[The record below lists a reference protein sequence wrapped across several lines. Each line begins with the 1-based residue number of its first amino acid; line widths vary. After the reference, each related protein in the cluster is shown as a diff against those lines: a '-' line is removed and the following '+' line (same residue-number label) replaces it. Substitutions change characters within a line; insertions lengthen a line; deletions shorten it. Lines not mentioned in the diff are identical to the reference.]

1 MNNWKRVTAI
11 LLAAVTV
18 SSTMNSIPMNRMEV
32 LAADNKIEL
41 AGYNTGAKDIK
52 CKYLDDNTDP
62 SAVAEGGIYKKT
74 SWTELG
80 FDDSNW
86 KESTTGE
93 TFGAKNQ
100 ALGGIGGSNKVT
112 PTVLLTQKYD
122 GSNNIPTYFFR
133 TEFNVDKKEVS
144 SIEDAVLKG
153 TAYYDDGA
161 IIYLNGEKV
170 GVYAGANDGA
180 TLEENME
187 TNLYYGGLN
196 EGSTDV
202 AEASFSVDAE
212 KLKDG

>member
-18 SSTMNSIPMNRMEV
+18 SSTINSIPMNKMEV
-32 LAADNKIEL
+32 QAADNKIEL
-41 AGYNTGAKDIK
+41 AGYNTSAKDVK

-144 SIEDAVLKG
+144 SIEDAGPDCEPQIILGVK
-153 TAYYDDGA
+153 A
-161 IIYLNGEKV
+161 I
-170 GVYAGANDGA
+170 
-180 TLEENME
+180 
-187 TNLYYGGLN
+187 
-196 EGSTDV
+196 
-202 AEASFSVDAE
+202 
-212 KLKDG
+212 